1 MRARTFAGALRRRA
15 EGEGR
20 DAPALRLTEAGREGA
35 TTWSVG
41 ALWDIAAR
49 VAAALRRRGVSPG
62 ERVLVLSP
70 EIESAVAAHFGAWAH
85 GVTPVHVGLPYRVED
100 PAAFI
105 DELGRLAERIGAR
118 RLLLSGALAGFAS
131 PDDPRL
137 VSIEALRADRVGG
150 ASLDPDTLPPPD
162 LVQLTSGSTG
172 RPRVV
177 VVPHER
183 MRRHLEAITE
193 ALPAGEGAAGVT
205 WLPLCHDMGLLG
217 GLLYP
222 LHAGF
227 PVHLLSPLVFQARPF
242 AWLEALSAARA
253 THTAAPPSAYAL
265 ALRLAPRAASVGLR
279 LDRLRC
285 AMVGAEPIAPSLLRA
300 FAAAFAATGFR
311 EEAFFPVYGLAEATV
326 AVTFPRLLA
335 APRVLRVDRARL
347 EREGEAQE
355 VADEGIEITGVG
367 RPLPG
372 TELRIAGPDGE
383 ALAEGRVGEIL
394 VRSASLMD
402 RYDGEPDAT
411 QAALRDGWLR
421 TGDLGLVRGGDL
433 FVTGRAKD
441 LIIKGGHNLMPE
453 PIELATS
460 TVEGVRAGCVV
471 AVGVRDERRQ
481 TEEVVVVAETRLPAE
496 AWADLDRRVRAAL
509 RLAGIAVDRVVFVPP
524 GWLPRTTSGKHRRRE
539 VATRLTD
546 EASPRATPRGA
557 APGS

>member
-1 MRARTFAGALRRRA
+1 MKDWVRPLATDGTAGVTPIETSSAAVTVSWVEPETAPEVALI
-15 EGEGR
+15 
-20 DAPALRLTEAGREGA
+20 
-35 TTWSVG
+35 W
-41 ALWDIAAR
+41 
-49 VAAALRRRGVSPG
+49 
-62 ERVLVLSP
+62 VLP
-70 EIESAVAAHFGAWAH
+70 TASAVAR
-85 GVTPVHVGLPYRVED
+85 PRL
-100 PAAFI
+100 PAAL
-105 DELGRLAERIGAR
+105 DTLAT
-118 RLLLSGALAGFAS
+118 AS
-131 PDDPRL
+131 
-137 VSIEALRADRVGG
+137 
-150 ASLDPDTLPPPD
+150 SLDAQVTVAVRSAVLSSVNVP
-162 LVQLTSGSTG
+162 VAVNWRV
-172 RPRVV
+172 RP
-177 VVPHER
+177 
-183 MRRHLEAITE
+183 LAS
-193 ALPAGEGAAGVT
+193 EGAAGVT

-372 TELRIAGPDGE
+372 TELRIAGPDAE

-411 QAALRDGWLR
+411 LAALRDGWLR